1 MKPFFETVT
10 PEPGASW
17 AFLDR
22 RLTDGIPFQWHHH
35 PEFELTLTFN
45 SRGHRYVGDDVG
57 PYDDGDLVLIGPGI
71 PHSWHS
77 REALDPGK
85 PHVALVAWFTREW
98 VTALIATFP
107 EMAQLSGMLA
117 RATQGLCFDR
127 AASEAVA
134 PSFEEMRSA
143 RPARRLVLLIEV
155 LTTLCH
161 HHEAVALANAPRE
174 EAELAADP
182 RMARVLDHLHAHFAE
197 SVAVGKLADIACV
210 STSTF
215 HRMFKRHTRMTM
227 VDYVTRLRVGRA
239 CSLLIESAQSI
250 ATIAADVG
258 YTNLSLFNRQFA
270 RAKGATPSN
279 FRKRHRIMLGS
290 IGARTGR
297 MRRSRHN
304 RVRAPVSRR

>member
-22 RLTDGIPFQWHHH
+22 RLADGIPFEWHHH
-35 PEFELTLTFN
+35 PEYELTLTLN

-57 PYDDGDLVLIGPGI
+57 PYDDGDLVLIGPSI
-71 PHSWHS
+71 PHSWNS
-77 REALDPGK
+77 REAVDSTK
-85 PHVALVAWFTREW
+85 PHVALVAWFTRDW
-98 VTALIATFP
+98 VSQLTTAFP

-117 RATQGLCFDR
+117 RAAQGLFFGRD
-127 AASEAVA
+127 ASEAVA
-134 PSFEEMRSA
+134 SSFESMRSA
-143 RPARRLVLLIEV
+143 PPARRLVLLIEV
-155 LTTLCH
+155 LTALCH
-161 HHEAVALANAPRE
+161 CHDATPLANVPRE
-174 EAELAADP
+174 GAELAADP
-182 RMARVLDHLHAHFAE
+182 RMVRVLDHLHAHFAE
-197 SVAVGKLADIACV
+197 PVRVTTLASIACV

-215 HRMFKRHTRMTM
+215 HRMFRRHTRMTM

-239 CSLLIESAQSI
+239 CSLLIESGQSI

-279 FRKRHRIMLGS
+279 FRKNHRIMLGS
-290 IGARTGR
+290 IAD
-297 MRRSRHN
+297 
-304 RVRAPVSRR
+304 

>member
-22 RLTDGIPFQWHHH
+22 RLADGIPFEWHHH
-35 PEFELTLTFN
+35 PEYELTLTLN

-57 PYDDGDLVLIGPGI
+57 PYDDGDLVLIGPSI
-71 PHSWHS
+71 PHSWNS
-77 REALDPGK
+77 REAVDSTK
-85 PHVALVAWFTREW
+85 PHVALVAWFTRDW
-98 VTALIATFP
+98 VSQLTTAFP
-107 EMAQLSGMLA
+107 EMAHLSGMLA
-117 RATQGLCFDR
+117 RATQGLFFDR
-127 AASEAVA
+127 GASEAVA
-134 PSFEEMRSA
+134 SSFEAMRSA
-143 RPARRLVLLIEV
+143 PPARRLVLLIEV

-161 HHEAVALANAPRE
+161 CHDATPLANAPRGG
-174 EAELAADP
+174 AELAADP
-182 RMARVLDHLHAHFAE
+182 RMIRVLDHLHAHFAE
-197 SVAVGKLADIACV
+197 PVRVTTLANIAYV

-215 HRMFKRHTRMTM
+215 HRMFRRHTRMTM

-239 CSLLIESAQSI
+239 CSLLIESGQSI

-279 FRKRHRIMLGS
+279 FRKHHRIMLGS
-290 IGARTGR
+290 ITD
-297 MRRSRHN
+297 
-304 RVRAPVSRR
+304 

>member
-17 AFLDR
+17 TFLDR
-22 RLTDGIPFQWHHH
+22 RLPEGLPFQWHHH
-35 PEFELTLTFN
+35 PEFELTLTRN
-45 SRGHRYVGDDVG
+45 SRGHRYIGDDVG

-77 REALDPGK
+77 REAIDPAQ
-85 PHVALVAWFTREW
+85 PHVALVAWFTRDW
-98 VTALIATFP
+98 VAGLTAAFP

-117 RATQGLCFDR
+117 RATQGLCFHR

-134 PSFEEMRSA
+134 DSFEAMRTA
-143 RPARRLVLLIEV
+143 PPARRLVLLIEV

-161 HHEAVALANAPRE
+161 FHEAEPLANAPRE
-174 EAELAADP
+174 ETELAADP
-182 RMARVLDHLHAHFAE
+182 RMVRVFDHLHAHFAE
-197 SVAVGKLADIACV
+197 PTSVRTLADLACV
-210 STSTF
+210 STSAF

-239 CSLLIESAQSI
+239 CSLLIESGHSI

-258 YTNLSLFNRQFA
+258 YSNLSLFNRQFA
-270 RAKGATPSN
+270 RAKGETPSS
-279 FRKRHRIMLGS
+279 FRRRHRVMLGS
-290 IGARTGR
+290 IA
-297 MRRSRHN
+297 
-304 RVRAPVSRR
+304 A

>member
-22 RLTDGIPFQWHHH
+22 RLAGGIPFQWHHH
-35 PEFELTLTFN
+35 PEFELTLTLN
-45 SRGHRYVGDDVG
+45 SRGHRYIGDDVE

-98 VTALIATFP
+98 VTALISTFP

-117 RATQGLCFDR
+117 RATQGLSFDR
-127 AASEAVA
+127 AASAAVVA
-134 PSFEEMRSA
+134 SFEAMRTA
-143 RPARRLVLLIEV
+143 PPARRLVLLIEV

-161 HHEAVALANAPRE
+161 CEAMPLANAPQSE
-174 EAELAADP
+174 VELAADP
-182 RMARVLDHLHAHFAE
+182 RMVRVLDHLHAHFAGPI
-197 SVAVGKLADIACV
+197 AVGTLAELACV

-215 HRMFKRHTRMTM
+215 HRMFRRHTRMTM
-227 VDYVTRLRVGRA
+227 VDYVARLRVGRA
-239 CSLLIESAQSI
+239 CSLLIERAQPI
-250 ATIAADVG
+250 ATIAASVG
-258 YTNLSLFNRQFA
+258 YANLSLFNRQFA
-270 RAKGATPSN
+270 RAKGVTPSE

-290 IGARTGR
+290 I
-297 MRRSRHN
+297 
-304 RVRAPVSRR
+304 